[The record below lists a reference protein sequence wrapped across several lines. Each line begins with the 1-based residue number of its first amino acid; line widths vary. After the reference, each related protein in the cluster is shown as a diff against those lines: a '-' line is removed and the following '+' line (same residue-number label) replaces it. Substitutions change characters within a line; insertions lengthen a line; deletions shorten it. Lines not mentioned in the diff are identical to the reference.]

1 LKEFKNKTAVIT
13 GAGSGIGRSIAIKC
27 AQEGMKVVIA
37 DINEKNLERVKRKIQ
52 KTGGEVLTI
61 KTDVSKYNEV
71 ENLAQKT
78 LENYKLIH
86 LLFNNAGV
94 ALSRLAWQYTLKDWE
109 WVLGVNLWGVIY
121 GIRVF
126 VPIMLKQEIKC
137 HIVNTASIEGLGSK
151 GPGGA
156 PYRVAKHGVV
166 ALSEVLKNN
175 FEEIGAKINV
185 SVLCPALVDT
195 KIFTSE
201 LNRPKEY
208 QNKQVNK
215 IDIHDRDREV
225 EIYRKILTESPMI
238 SPEQVADVV
247 FQAIRQEK
255 FYILTHTQSIIK
267 DLIKERLDAIIRVF
281 DEQ

>member
-1 LKEFKNKTAVIT
+1 MKEFKNKTVVIT
-13 GAGSGIGRSIAIKC
+13 GAGSGIGRGIAIKC
-27 AQEGMKVVIA
+27 GQEGMNVVLA

-52 KTGGEVLTI
+52 KAGGEVLTV

-71 ENLAQKT
+71 EDLAQKT
-78 LENYKLIH
+78 IENYKLIH

-94 ALSRLAWQYTLKDWE
+94 ALPRLAWQYTLNDWE
-109 WVLGVNLWGVIY
+109 WVLGVNLWGIIY

-126 VPIMLKQEIKC
+126 VPIMLKQEIEC

-156 PYRVAKHGVV
+156 TYAVAKHGIV
-166 ALSEVLKNN
+166 ALTEVLRNN
-175 FEEIGAKINV
+175 LEEVGAKIKV
-185 SVLCPALVDT
+185 SILCPGLVDT

-208 QNKQVNK
+208 QDKQVNK

-225 EIYRKILTESPMI
+225 EMYRKILTESPMI

-255 FYILTHTQSIIK
+255 FYILTHSQPIIK
-267 DLIKERLDAIIRVF
+267 DLIRERIDAILKAF
-281 DEQ
+281 DE

>member
-1 LKEFKNKTAVIT
+1 MKEFKNKTAVIT

-27 AQEGMKVVIA
+27 AQEGMNVVLA
-37 DINEKNLERVKRKIQ
+37 DINKKNLERVKRKIQ
-52 KTGGEVLTI
+52 KAGGEVLTV

-71 ENLAQKT
+71 ENLAQIT
-78 LENYKLIH
+78 LKNYKLIH

-94 ALSRLAWQYTLKDWE
+94 ALPRLAWQYTLNDWE
-109 WVLGVNLWGVIY
+109 WVLGVDLWGVIY
-121 GIRVF
+121 SIRVF
-126 VPIMLKQEIKC
+126 VPIMLKQESEC

-156 PYRVAKHGVV
+156 TYSVAKHGVI
-166 ALSEVLKNN
+166 ALTEVLRNN
-175 FEEIGAKINV
+175 LEEVGAKVKV
-185 SVLCPALVDT
+185 SILCPGLVDT

-208 QNKQVNK
+208 QNKQMNK

-225 EIYRKILTESPMI
+225 DMYRKILTESPMI

-255 FYILTHTQSIIK
+255 FYILTHTQPIIK
-267 DLIKERLDAIIRVF
+267 DLIKERMDAILRAF
-281 DEQ
+281 DEY

>member
-1 LKEFKNKTAVIT
+1 MKEIKNKTAVIT
-13 GAGSGIGRSIAIKC
+13 GAGSGIGRALAIKC
-27 AQEGMKVVIA
+27 AQEGMKVVLA
-37 DINEKNLERVKRKIQ
+37 DINEKSLERVKRKIQ
-52 KTGGEVLTI
+52 RARGEVLTI

-78 LENYKLIH
+78 IENYKLIH
-86 LLFNNAGV
+86 LLINNAGV
-94 ALSRLAWQYTLKDWE
+94 AIPRLAWQYTVNDWE

-126 VPIMLKQEIKC
+126 VPIMLQQEIEC
-137 HIVNTASIEGLGSK
+137 HIVNTASIEGLGSI

-156 PYRVAKHGVV
+156 TYSVSKHGIV
-166 ALSEVLKNN
+166 ALSEVLKYNL
-175 FEEIGAKINV
+175 EEIGAKINV
-185 SVLCPALVDT
+185 SVLCPGLVDT

-208 QNKQVNK
+208 QIKEIKK

-225 EIYRKILTESPMI
+225 EMYRKILTESPMI
-238 SPEQVADVV
+238 SPEQVADDV
-247 FQAIRQEK
+247 FQAIRQQK
-255 FYILTHTQSIIK
+255 FYILTHTQPIIK
-267 DLIKERLDAIIRVF
+267 DLIKERVNAILRAF

>member
-1 LKEFKNKTAVIT
+1 MKEFKNKTAVIT

-52 KTGGEVLTI
+52 KAGGEVLTI

-71 ENLAQKT
+71 ESLAQKT
-78 LENYKLIH
+78 LKNYKLIH

-94 ALSRLAWQYTLKDWE
+94 ALPRLAWQYTLKDWE

-255 FYILTHTQSIIK
+255 FYILTHAQPIIK
-267 DLIKERLDAIIRVF
+267 DLVKERVNAILRAF

>member
-1 LKEFKNKTAVIT
+1 MKEFKNKTAIIT
-13 GAGSGIGRSIAIKC
+13 GAGSGIGRAIAIKC
-27 AQEGMKVVIA
+27 AQEGMKVVLA
-37 DINEKNLERVKRKIQ
+37 DINEKNLDRVKRKIQ
-52 KTGGEVLTI
+52 KAEGEVLTI
-61 KTDVSKYNEV
+61 KTDVSKYSV
-71 ENLAQKT
+71 VKNLAQKT
-78 LENYKLIH
+78 LESYKVVH

-94 ALSRLAWQYTLKDWE
+94 ALPRLAWQYTINDWE

-121 GIRVF
+121 GIRII
-126 VPIMLKQEIKC
+126 VPIMLKQEIEC

-156 PYRVAKHGVV
+156 TYAVAKHGIV

-185 SVLCPALVDT
+185 SVVCPGLVDT

-201 LNRPKEY
+201 INRPKEY
-208 QNKQVNK
+208 QNKQLDK

-225 EIYRKILTESPMI
+225 EMYRKILTESPMI

-255 FYILTHTQSIIK
+255 FYILTHSQPIIK
-267 DLIKERLDAIIRVF
+267 DLIKERIDAILKAF
-281 DEQ
+281 DE

>member
-1 LKEFKNKTAVIT
+1 
-13 GAGSGIGRSIAIKC
+13 
-27 AQEGMKVVIA
+27 
-37 DINEKNLERVKRKIQ
+37 
-52 KTGGEVLTI
+52 
-61 KTDVSKYNEV
+61 
-71 ENLAQKT
+71 
-78 LENYKLIH
+78 
-86 LLFNNAGV
+86 
-94 ALSRLAWQYTLKDWE
+94 
-109 WVLGVNLWGVIY
+109 
-121 GIRVF
+121 
-126 VPIMLKQEIKC
+126 MLKQEIKC
-137 HIVNTASIEGLGSK
+137 HIVNTASVEGLGSK

-156 PYRVAKHGVV
+156 TYSVAKHGVV

-201 LNRPKEY
+201 LNRPKEF

-255 FYILTHTQSIIK
+255 FYILTHTQPIIK
-267 DLIKERLDAIIRVF
+267 ELIKERLDAILRIF

>member
-1 LKEFKNKTAVIT
+1 MKEFKNKTAVIT
-13 GAGSGIGRSIAIKC
+13 GAGSGIGRGIAIKC
-27 AQEGMKVVIA
+27 AQEGMKVVLS

-52 KTGGEVLTI
+52 KAGGEVLTV

-94 ALSRLAWQYTLKDWE
+94 ALPRLAWQYTLKDWD

-137 HIVNTASIEGLGSK
+137 HIVNTASVEGLGSK

-156 PYRVAKHGVV
+156 AYRVAKHGVV

-215 IDIHDRDREV
+215 IDIHDRDRDV

-255 FYILTHTQSIIK
+255 FYILTHTQPIIK
-267 DLIKERLDAIIRVF
+267 ELIKERLDAILRIF

>member
-1 LKEFKNKTAVIT
+1 MKEFKNKTAVIT
-13 GAGSGIGRSIAIKC
+13 GAGSGIGRAIAIKC
-27 AQEGMKVVIA
+27 AQEGMKVVLA
-37 DINEKNLERVKRKIQ
+37 DINEKSLERVKRKIQ
-52 KTGGEVLTI
+52 RARGEVLTI

-94 ALSRLAWQYTLKDWE
+94 ALPRLAWQYTLKDWE

-156 PYRVAKHGVV
+156 PYRVAKHGIV

-267 DLIKERLDAIIRVF
+267 DLIKERLDAILRVF